1 MTVLAIMAKIRPEV
15 GNVPSHG
22 ERDQEKREILK
33 EQQSQREK
41 QTARDNEKQ
50 NQQVSTP
57 SAS

>member
-33 EQQSQREK
+33 EQQS
-41 QTARDNEKQ
+41 
-50 NQQVSTP
+50 
-57 SAS
+57 